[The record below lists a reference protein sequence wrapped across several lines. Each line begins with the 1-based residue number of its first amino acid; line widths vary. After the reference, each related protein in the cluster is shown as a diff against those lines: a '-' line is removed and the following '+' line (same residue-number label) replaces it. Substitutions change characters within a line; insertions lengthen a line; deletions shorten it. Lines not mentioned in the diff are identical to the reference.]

1 MVAVLVVFTST
12 VESLVKA
19 VYIGGVPLAKHDSIP
34 PSIANKAFG
43 NVILGGTEG

>member
-1 MVAVLVVFTST
+1 MFVVFTST
-12 VESLVKA
+12 VEFHFSV

-43 NVILGGTEG
+43 NVIVGGTDD